1 MAPLAFTDSQLDQIM
16 RLTHP
21 LQPHQ
26 RVAFLEKL
34 ATRLNGCREVGDGM
48 IYRAARELQR
58 EYFSP
63 PTFAR
68 DEGGKY
74 DRIVRRARSA

>member
-26 RVAFLEKL
+26 RVAFFEKL
-34 ATRLNGCREVGDGM
+34 ATRLNGGQRPCRN
-48 IYRAARELQR
+48 
-58 EYFSP
+58 
-63 PTFAR
+63 
-68 DEGGKY
+68 
-74 DRIVRRARSA
+74 SALHKS